1 MLMHVCVI
9 QKNGVDDPICKAE
22 VETQTWR
29 TNVWILR
36 GKGGGRS
43 WELGPDTCTLLIL
56 CIK

>member
-1 MLMHVCVI
+1 MHVCVI

-43 WELGPDTCTLLIL
+43 WELGPDKCTLLIL